1 MTRDQ
6 TGADSLCEQVL
17 RVLAACPLGLRSYE
31 VRQRL
36 ANAGLRVGPDQVT
49 ELLGKLQK
57 QGLVDY
63 PKGRWT
69 LRHPSS
75 GSPTPAP
82 PAVPKLHPRPPQAP
96 TPRPTPTV
104 PTVPTSPATI
114 PCLPF
119 TARAIAATPD
129 GGPDAL
135 RGTLPTGW
143 ALLRRLLPYWREA
156 LRAEER
162 PRIFLPLERANVEF
176 CALTAAGQWWPTAT
190 RAADLRLSAGSIPAA
205 LLNHFARH
213 AEGTDLF
220 LGYPLQIVPGKD
232 GDAFARPIFTFACRL
247 DLNAGEL
254 LVRFPAQTPDLNVE
268 WLEKQCRDPVER
280 RGLVRWLGITG
291 PATNGDDDNG
301 DDDDAGTSEGVPDL
315 AGLTERL
322 AAWLK
327 KPGAE
332 PLAPGALAT
341 SLPAAPAAAQ
351 IQNVL
356 VLFTAGTTRYS
367 QRTLKDLSTLTH
379 WRDEQFAETALA
391 PLFLSDRLAPETPTR
406 PPVPALPPLILNEGQ
421 LAATREALNAPL
433 TVITGPPGTGKSQVV
448 AAIMASAALTGRT
461 ALLAS
466 KNHKALDAVEERLA
480 ALLPEDTAFL
490 ARASRPWGSG
500 KAFDLRSAAEALLA
514 RGAST
519 GERAQLNRAVER
531 LARTQAR
538 LSEAAGQLETQSD
551 LADAIGAT
559 EERIEA
565 AEGALTQAQIDWAGR
580 SGTSILP
587 APPPAADG
595 QASLPVIGGLLR
607 WFRAIRERRA
617 LARMTPL
624 GIPWS
629 SEDQARR
636 LTTWRHLWDHQ
647 QAQAV
652 LSGLRAHLL
661 PATETAALTDRLA
674 QGYRDLMAAAAEV
687 FRQLPQTL
695 MDMDA
700 ASRPLLAE
708 LTGALA
714 LFRGDALGQDGATER
729 RRVEAS
735 ALPQILRHLPLWAV
749 TNLSAG
755 RALPLQ
761 PGLFDY
767 VIIDEASQCD
777 IASAVPLLARARVA
791 VIVGDPAQLRHVT
804 KLTQE
809 RELHLLE
816 ANKLLASGIARWSYR
831 SQSLFSM
838 TAAVPGVVSHLLR
851 DHYRSAAA
859 VVDYYNDA
867 FYGGRLRVLTD
878 ESQLRPPPGQRPGVH
893 WTPVVGPIV
902 AATSGCH
909 APAEADA
916 IIEHLRC
923 LLIDQGYTG
932 SIGVVT
938 AFAEQAKRL
947 TDLLAVRLPS
957 DLVARTGLGAFTAHQ
972 FQGDARDLILL
983 SLCLG
988 PDTPPGSRTF
998 LAEGGNLMNVAVS
1011 RARAVCHV
1019 FGNRDAARQ
1028 SGIPHLVKL
1037 VQASEPRAQDAP
1049 AAARFES
1056 PWEETLFAALKARGI
1071 DPIPQFPLAGRRL
1084 DLAVVGPRCKLDV
1097 EVDGDRYHRDPSG
1110 RRRSSDLWR
1119 DHQIRGLGW
1128 QVRRYWVYQLR
1139 EDLDGCVD
1147 DIIATAF
1154 A

>member
-1 MTRDQ
+1 M
-6 TGADSLCEQVL
+6 LYI
-17 RVLAACPLGLRSYE
+17 LAAYPTGFRSYE

-36 ANAGLRVGPDQVT
+36 ASAGLSVGADQVT
-49 ELLGKLQK
+49 ALLLELQK

-63 PKGRWT
+63 PNNRWT
-69 LRHPSS
+69 LRGPPKPGKPVRPSPES
-75 GSPTPAP
+75 AKPRPGSPSDLTPRPVPAA
-82 PAVPKLHPRPPQAP
+82 PAVPSPP
-96 TPRPTPTV
+96 V
-104 PTVPTSPATI
+104 TI

-119 TARAIAATPD
+119 TAKVTAATSDP
-129 GGPDAL
+129 GPAAL
-135 RGTLPTGW
+135 HGKLPMGW
-143 ALLRRLLPYWREA
+143 GLLRRLLPYWREA

-176 CALTAAGQWWPTAT
+176 CGLTAAGQWWPTAA
-190 RAADLRLSAGSIPAA
+190 RAAELRLTSDPIPAP
-205 LLNHFARH
+205 LLNHLARH

-220 LGYPLQIVPGKD
+220 LGYPLQVLPGKD
-232 GDAFARPIFTFACRL
+232 GDAFARPIFTFSCRL

-254 LVRFPAQTPDLNVE
+254 LVRLPAQTPDLNAE
-268 WLEKQCRDPVER
+268 WLEKQCRDPTER
-280 RGLVRWLGITG
+280 RGLLRWLGIAG
-291 PATNGDDDNG
+291 PTTNGDDSG
-301 DDDDAGTSEGVPDL
+301 DDDEDGISDGIPDL

-332 PLAPGALAT
+332 PLAPSALAT
-341 SLPAAPAAAQ
+341 SLPAAPAAVQ

-379 WRDEQFAETALA
+379 WRDEQFAQTALA
-391 PLFLSDRLAPETPTR
+391 PLFLPDRLVPGMPER
-406 PPVPALPPLILNEGQ
+406 PPIPALPPLTLNEGQ
-421 LAATREALNAPL
+421 LAATRKALNAPL

-490 ARASRPWGSG
+490 ARASRPWGTG

-519 GERAQLNRAVER
+519 GDRVQLSRAVER

-538 LSEAAGQLETQSD
+538 LSETERQLEAQSD

-565 AEGALTQAQIDWAGR
+565 AEGALTQAQVDWAAGA
-580 SGTSILP
+580 GAPILP
-587 APPPAADG
+587 SPPQAIDG
-595 QASLPVIGGLLR
+595 QASLPVIGGLIQ
-607 WFRAIRERRA
+607 WFRAARERRA
-617 LARMTPL
+617 LACLELL
-624 GIPWS
+624 GIPWTN
-629 SEDQARR
+629 EDQARR
-636 LTTWRHLWDHQ
+636 LATWRHLWDTQ
-647 QAQAV
+647 QAQAA
-652 LSGLRAHLL
+652 LSSLRARLL
-661 PATETAALTDRLA
+661 PGTETAVLTDRLA
-674 QGYRDLMAAAAEV
+674 QGYLDLMAAAAEV
-687 FRQLPQTL
+687 FKQLPQAL

-700 ASRPLLAE
+700 ESRPLFAE

-714 LFRGDALGQDGATER
+714 LFRGDALGQDGAAER
-729 RRVEAS
+729 RRVEER
-735 ALPQILRHLPLWAV
+735 ALPQMLRHLPLWAV

-777 IASAVPLLARARVA
+777 IASAVPLLARARAA

-838 TAAVPGVVSHLLR
+838 TAATPGVVSHLLR

-893 WTPVVGPIV
+893 WTPVAGPIV

-932 SIGVVT
+932 SIGIVT
-938 AFAEQAKRL
+938 PFAEQAKRVTDRL
-947 TDLLAVRLPS
+947 TDRLPS
-957 DLVARTGLGAFTAHQ
+957 DLIARTGLGAFTAHQ

-988 PDTPPGSRTF
+988 PDTPAGSRVF

-1019 FGNRDAARQ
+1019 FGNREAARQ
-1028 SGIPHLVKL
+1028 SGIPHLDKL
-1037 VQASEPRAQDAP
+1037 VQASEPRTEDAP
-1049 AAARFES
+1049 AIARFES
-1056 PWEETLFAALKARGI
+1056 PWEETLFAALKDRGI

-1084 DLAVVGPRCKLDV
+1084 DLAVLGPCCKLDV
-1097 EVDGDRYHRDPSG
+1097 EVDGDRYHRDPTG
-1110 RRRSSDLWR
+1110 RRNSRDLWR

-1139 EDLDGCVD
+1139 EDLDACVD
-1147 DIIATAF
+1147 EIIATAF
-1154 A
+1154 G